1 MAKAWWH
8 STTIYQIYPRSFA
21 DSNGDG
27 IGDLQGIIG
36 KLDHMVDLGVGT
48 IWVSP
53 FFVSP
58 QRDFGYDVADY
69 CNVAPEYGTL
79 ADAEE
84 LIEAAH
90 RRGLRVMFD
99 LVLNH
104 TSDEHPWFIES
115 RTSRDNPRADWYL
128 WGDSGK
134 RRNLRGRKVPNNWRS
149 IAEVTSGWHY
159 VAERDQWYFASFLP
173 FQPDLN
179 WNNPDV
185 RDAMFDSV
193 RFWLD
198 RDVDGF
204 RLDMFGDIMKDPTFA
219 NASFRPRVENGFPQL
234 YDRSRVRNRPANVEL
249 ARDLRRVVAEYDH
262 KGSPVGD
269 GPDATDRERL
279 LLGEMFGSAE
289 TLRRYMGVDNDGLQ
303 LVFLF
308 SFLSLRYDA
317 DWLLRCILDFESEF
331 PFPAEPT
338 YVLENHDRS
347 RLMGRVGGDV
357 DKAKVLA
364 TVMLTLRGV
373 PTIYQGQEIGQSN
386 TYIPLRDA
394 KDPIVSTYFPWLPET
409 VNRML
414 PERLNRDEV
423 RTPMQWDA
431 SQNAGFA
438 APGVTPWLPVNDDR
452 NTANVSSQTGQADS
466 LLELYRR
473 LFHLRS
479 SHASLSSGRLDIVP
493 GAPNGTVS
501 WLRSTDDERI
511 LVAVNM
517 DDTDH
522 VVPISGPGDVL
533 LVTDPAVVLV
543 GGDRSSVTVDM
554 GKASD
559 VTQSPTGVRLVA
571 NSAAVVRLV

>member
-1 MAKAWWH
+1 MTTPWWH

-21 DSNGDG
+21 DSDGDG
-27 IGDLQGIIG
+27 IGDLRGIIER
-36 KLDHMVDLGVGT
+36 LDHLVDLGVGT
-48 IWVSP
+48 VWLSP

-69 CNVAPEYGTL
+69 CDVAPEYGTL

-90 RRGLRVMFD
+90 SRGLRVMFD

-104 TSDEHPWFIES
+104 TSDEHPWFVES
-115 RTSRDNPRADWYL
+115 RSSRDNPRADWYL
-128 WGDSGK
+128 WRDSGR

-159 VAERDQWYFASFLP
+159 AAERDQWYFASFLP

-219 NASFRPRVENGFPQL
+219 NAKFRPRIENGFPQL
-234 YDRSRVRNRPANVEL
+234 YDRSPVRNRQANVEL

-262 KGSPVGD
+262 RGAPVGD
-269 GPDATDRERL
+269 GPHAEDRERL

-308 SFLSLRYDA
+308 GFLSLRYDA

-347 RLMGRVGGDV
+347 RLMGRVGGDIA
-357 DKAKVLA
+357 KAKVLA

-394 KDPIVSTYFPWLPET
+394 KDPIVATYFPWLPEA

-423 RTPMQWDA
+423 RTPMQWDP
-431 SQNAGFA
+431 SDNAGFS
-438 APGVTPWLPVNDDR
+438 APGVAPWLPVNEDR
-452 NTANVSSQTGQADS
+452 RVANVESQSGDPDS

-473 LFHLRS
+473 LFHLRCD
-479 SHASLSSGRLDIVP
+479 HRALSSGRLDVVA
-493 GAPNGTVS
+493 GAPAGTVA
-501 WLRSTDDERI
+501 WLRSNDTERM

-517 DDTDH
+517 DDEAR
-522 VVPISGPGDVL
+522 VVPTGGPGEL
-533 LVTDPAVVLV
+533 LLATDPAVRLT
-543 GGDRSSVTVDM
+543 GGGNGTSTAN
-554 GKASD
+554 GPNSD
-559 VTQSPTGVRLVA
+559 TGTGIHLVA
-571 NSAAVVRLV
+571 NSAAVIRLV

>member
-1 MAKAWWH
+1 MADAWWH

-21 DSNGDG
+21 DSDGDG
-27 IGDLQGIIG
+27 IGDLRGIIER
-36 KLDHMVDLGVGT
+36 LDHLVYLGVGT
-48 IWVSP
+48 IWLSP

-58 QRDFGYDVADY
+58 QRDFGYDVSDY
-69 CNVAPEYGTL
+69 CDVAPEYGTL

-84 LIEAAH
+84 LIETAH
-90 RRGLRVMFD
+90 RLGLRVMFD

-104 TSDEHPWFIES
+104 TSDEHPWFVES
-115 RTSRDNPRADWYL
+115 RSSRDNPRADWYL
-128 WGDSGK
+128 WRDSGK
-134 RRNLRGRKVPNNWRS
+134 RRNLRGQRVPNNWRS

-159 VAERDQWYFASFLP
+159 APERDQWYFASFLP

-204 RLDMFGDIMKDPTFA
+204 RLDMFGDIMKDPGFA
-219 NASFRPRVENGFPQL
+219 NARFRPRIENGLPQL
-234 YDRSRVRNRPANVEL
+234 YDRSRVRNRWENVEL
-249 ARDLRRVVAEYDH
+249 ARELRRVVAEYDH
-262 KGSPVGD
+262 RGAPVGD
-269 GPDATDRERL
+269 GPHAGDRERL

-289 TLRRYMGVDNDGLQ
+289 TLRRYMGVDDDGLQ

-317 DWLLRCILDFESEF
+317 KWLRDCIVDFETEF

-357 DKAKVLA
+357 AKARVLA

-394 KDPIVSTYFPWLPET
+394 KDPIVSTYLPWLPEA

-423 RTPMQWDA
+423 RTPMQWD
-431 SQNAGFA
+431 SSDNAGFSP
-438 APGVTPWLPVNDDR
+438 PGVTPWLPVNDDR
-452 NTANVSSQTGQADS
+452 RTCNVSSQRGDDRS
-466 LLELYRR
+466 LLELYRK

-479 SHASLSSGRLDIVP
+479 EHPALSSGRLDLVP
-493 GAPNGTVS
+493 GAPAGTVA
-501 WLRSTDDERI
+501 WLRSTDEERI

-517 DDTDH
+517 GDRPE
-522 VVPISGPGDVL
+522 VVPLGGPGVVL
-533 LVTDPAVVLV
+533 LATDPAVEPTT
-543 GGDRSSVTVDM
+543 GATAGTSS
-554 GKASD
+554 GR
-559 VTQSPTGVRLVA
+559 QQPRNGVRLVA
-571 NSAAVVRLV
+571 DSAAIIRLGDPSEV